1 MVILMGMI
9 SSPSFSKSNLEVI
22 AHRGSSGVAP
32 ENTIAAIKQA
42 MIDKSNYIE
51 IDVQMTKDSQIVA
64 IHDLSIDRT
73 TNSEGL
79 VKDKTLN
86 ELQNLDSGSWF
97 SKEFNLE
104 KIPTLVQVLN
114 ILDKNQKLI
123 IEVKNNSNEYP
134 GIEKVIAAIIS
145 AHPSKAKIIYKSFS
159 KEVLDRF
166 KNLDSTR
173 EILYCTVGPV
183 PFLPFYIDHS
193 LRSGSLLDYNADYYQ
208 IHRSFLTKNFI
219 DLAHAKNKKVI
230 GWDIHKL
237 EDIVNAHAKGVDI
250 IETDYPN
257 LVLSNSFN

>member
-1 MVILMGMI
+1 MGMI

-51 IDVQMTKDSQIVA
+51 IDVHMTKDSQIVA
-64 IHDLSIDRT
+64 IHDLSVDRT
-73 TNSEGL
+73 TNSKGL
-79 VKDKTLN
+79 IRDKSLSQ
-86 ELQNLDSGSWF
+86 LLSLDAGSWF
-97 SKEFNLE
+97 DKKFNSE
-104 KIPTLVQVLN
+104 KIPTLQK
-114 ILDKNQKLI
+114 ILDLLDENQKLI
-123 IEVKNNSNEYP
+123 IEVKNNNNVYP
-134 GIEKVIAAIIS
+134 GIEKVITAIAS

-166 KNLDSTR
+166 KSLDSTR

-193 LRSGSLLDYNADYYQ
+193 LRSGSPMDYNADYYQ
-208 IHRSFLTKNFI
+208 IHRSFLTKKFI
-219 DLAHAKNKKVI
+219 DLAHGKNKKVI

-237 EDIVNAHAKGVDI
+237 DDIENAHAKGVDI

-257 LVLSNSFN
+257 RVLSNSFN